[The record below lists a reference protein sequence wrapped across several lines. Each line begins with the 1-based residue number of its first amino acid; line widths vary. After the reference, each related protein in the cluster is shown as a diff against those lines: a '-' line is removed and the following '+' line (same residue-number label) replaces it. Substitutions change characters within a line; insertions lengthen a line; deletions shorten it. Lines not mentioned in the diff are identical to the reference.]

1 MYGLLLCIGL
11 KLTCGIRAGFWHRG
25 DAFAAKGSTR
35 LIDLGSVINL
45 GLVGALQC

>member
-1 MYGLLLCIGL
+1 MYAFLLYTGL
-11 KLTCGIRAGFWHRG
+11 KLTCGIRALFWHRG
-25 DAFAAKGSTR
+25 DAFAAKGSTQ